1 MNSPF
6 LMRCGNIR
14 PTWISDVICGMKLHF
29 SHRGSSYS
37 LEAQTD
43 GAPPRTPA
51 HDCSLA
57 FPRFHIWLGSVT
69 TLRFHAGWGFFY
81 IPVIL
86 CKERLGR
93 NSQILFREWFGLHL
107 CPILLLM
114 IHLCAKHNP
123 AMGMIMI
130 PSKIRCDLVMGRA
143 FAMRCESG
151 FGAES
156 RPLGM
161 IAPRSAATALK

>member
-37 LEAQTD
+37 YRSANGRGT
-43 GAPPRTPA
+43 APNPSPRLLFCIPLIPY
-51 HDCSLA
+51 LA
-57 FPRFHIWLGSVT
+57 RLGHNSQIPCRMG
-69 TLRFHAGWGFFY
+69 LFY

-86 CKERLGR
+86 CRERLGR

-107 CPILLLM
+107 CPILMLM
-114 IHLCAKHNP
+114 ILLCAKHNP

-130 PSKIRCDLVMGRA
+130 PSKIRCNLVMGRA

>member
-1 MNSPF
+1 MRRYNPF
-6 LMRCGNIR
+6 SRNAEMRERTGLR
-14 PTWISDVICGMKLHF
+14 P
-29 SHRGSSYS
+29 
-37 LEAQTD
+37 E
-43 GAPPRTPA
+43 PRRSTA
-51 HDCSLA
+51 
-57 FPRFHIWLGSVT
+57 
-69 TLRFHAGWGFFY
+69 
-81 IPVIL
+81 
-86 CKERLGR
+86 
-93 NSQILFREWFGLHL
+93 ILFRIPWIPCRAGAGLHL
-107 CPILLLM
+107 CPILMLM
-114 IHLCAKHNP
+114 ILLCAKHNP